1 MFFLNWERVH
11 QMHKMIV
18 SEYFDFLDTMYYNV
32 LAVLVVFNI
41 YRLLTLIHLHFN
53 ASVGQ
58 WVIDISGFGD
68 SYRSHLP
75 SLRASVEWVILG
87 YGLHITRVTFSFKI
101 SASLSHLY
109 NLDFTI
115 DQIWK
120 KKQEQMFV
128 PIVNPNT
135 VASGTILLKCESKFY
150 SCHFD
155 LNYFPAVWPKK
166 GLWRKGYHVSLI
178 DVEARLQRVAENK
191 DKNLIWFLCKFW
203 LICLFIWA
211 NICFVLRPTMD
222 VSRAAI
228 VESLLWPVPPKIAF
242 VLQMILTLFLANK
255 ICKVLTHCANT
266 IDFDCHLLY

>member
-53 ASVGQ
+53 ASVNQ

-87 YGLHITRVTFSFKI
+87 YGLHITRVTFSSKVTFSFKI

-109 NLDFTI
+109 NLDFGWVNL
-115 DQIWK
+115 QLNK
-120 KKQEQMFV
+120 YERKKQEQIFV

-155 LNYFPAVWPKK
+155 LNYFSAIWPKK
-166 GLWRKGYHVSLI
+166 GLWRKSYHVSLI

-203 LICLFIWA
+203 LICLFIWQ
-211 NICFVLRPTMD
+211 IFV
-222 VSRAAI
+222 S
-228 VESLLWPVPPKIAF
+228 
-242 VLQMILTLFLANK
+242 
-255 ICKVLTHCANT
+255 C
-266 IDFDCHLLY
+266 

>member
-1 MFFLNWERVH
+1 ML
-11 QMHKMIV
+11 QSV
-18 SEYFDFLDTMYYNV
+18 SE
-32 LAVLVVFNI
+32 
-41 YRLLTLIHLHFN
+41 
-53 ASVGQ
+53 
-58 WVIDISGFGD
+58 
-68 SYRSHLP
+68 
-75 SLRASVEWVILG
+75 
-87 YGLHITRVTFSFKI
+87 VTFSFKI

-150 SCHFD
+150 SCHFN

-166 GLWRKGYHVSLI
+166 GLWRKSYHISLI

-228 VESLLWPVPPKIAF
+228 VESLLWPVPPIITLDLQNISRVCWSLFWHASWDMNSIDTLQTLHILIA
-242 VLQMILTLFLANK
+242 T
-255 ICKVLTHCANT
+255 
-266 IDFDCHLLY
+266 